1 MLSGKAITMLD
12 ALSVSLAS
20 ILVVFAVLF
29 ILYVSV
35 SLYPF
40 FFRAGKEPEKKA
52 SAVPEAPEPEDEGEI
67 LAVIAA
73 AVRAYEG
80 GRKHGGTFLARGRKG

>member
-29 ILYVSV
+29 ILYVSG
-35 SLYPF
+35 SLNPF

-52 SAVPEAPEPEDEGEI
+52 SAVPEAPEP
-67 LAVIAA
+67 
-73 AVRAYEG
+73 R
-80 GRKHGGTFLARGRKG
+80 TKGKSWP